1 MTRLVAVVGVLVL
14 APAVFGQTQERPN
27 YSGTW
32 TLVEDRSATSGPPR
46 LGKEFKVTQSPTTVT
61 IESTTTMTSGSV
73 PPGGGAMVTE
83 RKDMKVSV
91 DYICDGAEHEEA
103 MPASMAAIL
112 ANAPPGS
119 MVSTAGPSIYRAT
132 WLNGQLLILK
142 HTKFTNENNALVSV
156 SRLALS
162 LDADGSLI
170 VDSLTVPMRPRPNG
184 PKQEPPVSIRSVYK
198 KVQ

>member
-1 MTRLVAVVGVLVL
+1 MTKLIAVVGVLVL

-32 TLVEDRSATSGPPR
+32 ILIEDRATSSSPR
-46 LGKEFKVTQSPTTVT
+46 LGKEFKVTQSPTTVS
-61 IESTTTMTSGSV
+61 IETTVSVMSGSV

-83 RKDMKVSV
+83 RRDMKMSV
-91 DYICDGAEHEEA
+91 DYITDGAEHEEA
-103 MPASMAAIL
+103 LPSSMPGGGALPA
-112 ANAPPGS
+112 GS
-119 MVSTAGPSIYRAT
+119 MVSTPAPSTYRAT

-142 HTKFTNENNALVSV
+142 HTKLTSENNAVVSV

-184 PKQEPPVSIRSVYK
+184 PKQEPPVLVRSVYK
-198 KVQ
+198 KAQ